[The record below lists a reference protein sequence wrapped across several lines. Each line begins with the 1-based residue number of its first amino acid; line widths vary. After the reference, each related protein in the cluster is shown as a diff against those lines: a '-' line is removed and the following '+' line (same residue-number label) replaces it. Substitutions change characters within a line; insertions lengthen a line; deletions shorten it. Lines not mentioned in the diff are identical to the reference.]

1 MPDAAPH
8 SGFRLSV
15 CITSRNRAGLIGVT
29 LESILSQCPED
40 VEVVVVDGAS
50 TDSSVEVVS
59 EIATRYPQ
67 LRLLAMKENSG
78 LDADYDKAVQAA
90 RGKYCWLFSDDD
102 LLAPGAIAR
111 VLSACEQAPTVVI
124 TDVSVYNGDY
134 TVLEVE
140 RQLSAEGKTHFDESE
155 TDEFFRECARHL
167 TFIGAVVVLKSFWM
181 ERERPRY
188 YGTEF
193 IHCGVL
199 FQAPIPGT
207 VIVIREP
214 LVQIRHGV
222 ATWLR
227 RWFEI
232 WMHKWPS
239 LVWSFDWIDEA
250 KRRAVQE
257 PEPWSNWR
265 SIYMARATGR
275 YKWSDFTRFVL
286 PKAHRQPWKLTNPL
300 AFALIPVP
308 VLRQFREGQ
317 SLDRMRLWL
326 LETLGKKRAG

>member
-1 MPDAAPH
+1 M
-8 SGFRLSV
+8 
-15 CITSRNRAGLIGVT
+15 SRWSSSN
-29 LESILSQCPED
+29 
-40 VEVVVVDGAS
+40 GAS
-50 TDSSVEVVS
+50 TDDSVEVVS

-67 LRLLAMKENSG
+67 LRLLAMTENSG
-78 LDADYDKAVQAA
+78 LDADYDKAVHAA

-102 LLAPGAIAR
+102 LLAAGAIGR
-111 VLSACEQAPTVVI
+111 VLCACEEAPTVVI
-124 TDVSVYNGDY
+124 TDVSVHNGDF
-134 TVLEVE
+134 TALEVA
-140 RQLSAEGKTHFDESE
+140 RQLSTEGKTHFGESE

-167 TFIGAVVVLKSFWM
+167 TFIGAVVVLKSFWLS
-181 ERERPRY
+181 RERSRY
-188 YGTEF
+188 YGSEF

-232 WMHKWPS
+232 WMLKWPRV
-239 LVWSFDWIDEA
+239 VWSFDWIDEA

-257 PEPWSNWR
+257 PEPWTNWR
-265 SIYMARATGR
+265 SVYMARATGR
-275 YKWSDFTRFVL
+275 YEWSDFTRFVL
-286 PKAHRQPWKLTNPL
+286 PNSRRQPWKLTKPL
-300 AFALIPVP
+300 AFVLVPVP

-317 SLDRMRLWL
+317 SLDRMRIWL
-326 LETLGKKRAG
+326 LERLGKKRAA